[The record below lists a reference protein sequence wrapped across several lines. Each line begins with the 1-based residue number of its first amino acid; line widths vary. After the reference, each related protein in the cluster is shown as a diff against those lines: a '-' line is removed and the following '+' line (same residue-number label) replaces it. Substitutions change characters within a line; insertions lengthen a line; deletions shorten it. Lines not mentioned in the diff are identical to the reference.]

1 MYAVLSRKICFKIE
15 NLFIKFKNNL
25 YDEKITYMMRKLY
38 IIYIYIFKFV
48 SHRGKALEIYV
59 SRSISKLLPFPVSF

>member
-38 IIYIYIFKFV
+38 IIYIYI
-48 SHRGKALEIYV
+48 
-59 SRSISKLLPFPVSF
+59 

>member
-38 IIYIYIFKFV
+38 IIYIYLNYILYQITIKQ
-48 SHRGKALEIYV
+48 INNN
-59 SRSISKLLPFPVSF
+59 

>member
-38 IIYIYIFKFV
+38 IIYIYLNYI
-48 SHRGKALEIYV
+48 LY
-59 SRSISKLLPFPVSF
+59 